1 MSRATLWALI
11 IGLAA
16 GWFCRGWERDSVQLA
31 INTAAQ
37 KTGEQVRDE
46 LVIIAADS
54 ARQLEAKI
62 EGLKNAQ
69 PNEIRSEIYKPVFT
83 NVCVSDD
90 FVRMYNDAASAAERA
105 LSGKSADEVP
115 GKTAAH
121 SGESRH

>member
-16 GWFCRGWERDSVQLA
+16 GWFCRGWEQASVQLA

-37 KTGEQVRDE
+37 KTGEKLRDE
-46 LVIIAADS
+46 LVVIAADS
-54 ARQLEAKI
+54 ARQLETKI

-115 GKTAAH
+115 GKIATPA
-121 SGESRH
+121 GESRH

>member
-16 GWFCRGWERDSVQLA
+16 GWFCRGWEQDSVQLA

-37 KTGEQVRDE
+37 KTGEKLRDE
-46 LVIIAADS
+46 LVVIAADS
-54 ARQLEAKI
+54 SRQLETKI

-115 GKTAAH
+115 GKTAAPA
-121 SGESRH
+121 GESRH

>member
-16 GWFCRGWERDSVQLA
+16 GWFCRGWEQDSVQLT

-37 KTGEQVRDE
+37 KTGEKLRDE
-46 LVIIAADS
+46 LVVIAADS
-54 ARQLEAKI
+54 ARQLETKI

-105 LSGKSADEVP
+105 LSGKPADEVP
-115 GKTAAH
+115 GKTAAPAW
-121 SGESRH
+121 ESRH